1 MAKDYYKVLGLNKN
15 ATKEEIKKS
24 YKRLARKYHP
34 DNKETGDDEKF
45 KEINESASV
54 LANDEKRQQYDQF
67 GDAEA
72 FKQSSD
78 FRGFDF
84 SDFGFDFG
92 DLASFDFGDIF
103 DKFFGGN
110 VFTRTRRRGADLR
123 YDLEISLEDAAFGDK
138 KEIFISKLTKCNK
151 CHGTG
156 AYSEEDIIRCDQ
168 CNGSGMYK
176 QTRRTPFG
184 IFATTSTCRK
194 CHGTGEMIKR
204 ACPNCSGKGRIEKEK
219 KIEIRIPEGVSNGT
233 KLRIS
238 GEGEAGEKGSDAGDL
253 YVVIFIK
260 EHEYFEREGDDIYF
274 KMPLTFAQA
283 ALGSQSEV
291 PTLKG
296 KAKLKIPA
304 GTQSGT
310 LFRMKGNGI
319 PNLHTGE
326 KGDQYV
332 KVRIVV
338 PKKLNK
344 KQKELL
350 NEFDKL
356 STDKGFFEKIFK

>member
-1 MAKDYYKVLGLNKN
+1 
-15 ATKEEIKKS
+15 
-24 YKRLARKYHP
+24 
-34 DNKETGDDEKF
+34 
-45 KEINESASV
+45 
-54 LANDEKRQQYDQF
+54 
-67 GDAEA
+67 
-72 FKQSSD
+72 
-78 FRGFDF
+78 
-84 SDFGFDFG
+84 
-92 DLASFDFGDIF
+92 
-103 DKFFGGN
+103 
-110 VFTRTRRRGADLR
+110 
-123 YDLEISLEDAAFGDK
+123 
-138 KEIFISKLTKCNK
+138 
-151 CHGTG
+151 
-156 AYSEEDIIRCDQ
+156 
-168 CNGSGMYK
+168 
-176 QTRRTPFG
+176 
-184 IFATTSTCRK
+184 
-194 CHGTGEMIKR
+194 MIKR
-204 ACPNCSGKGRIEKEK
+204 ECPNCSGKGRIEKEK

-283 ALGSQSEV
+283 ALGSQVEV

-319 PNLHTGE
+319 PNLHSGE

-332 KVRIVV
+332 KVRIIV

-350 NEFDKL
+350 KEFSEIENKGLIWLVLLTVGEILVALYLLPISFYVAGTVATLWWFFVLEWYL
-356 STDKGFFEKIFK
+356 SHLRHYIRYFLGFLGVIILLFISAIF